1 MGLRTMLVS
10 HHHHHHHQTFSLHY
24 SILPSICLTA
34 QRASFSSCCGIDC
47 GDGGGGVAVDNVGQ
61 KPRYSGKKMLS
72 SHGQEGEILRDVT
85 RTFPLEP
92 LFRNP
97 RGVGQNLLANILKAL
112 LAFHHDVGWVYQIY
126 WCF

>member
-1 MGLRTMLVS
+1 MMMAADVKGKR
-10 HHHHHHHQTFSLHY
+10 
-24 SILPSICLTA
+24 
-34 QRASFSSCCGIDC
+34 
-47 GDGGGGVAVDNVGQ
+47 
-61 KPRYSGKKMLS
+61 PRYSGKRMLS

-112 LAFHHDVGWVYQIY
+112 LALHDDVG
-126 WCF
+126 